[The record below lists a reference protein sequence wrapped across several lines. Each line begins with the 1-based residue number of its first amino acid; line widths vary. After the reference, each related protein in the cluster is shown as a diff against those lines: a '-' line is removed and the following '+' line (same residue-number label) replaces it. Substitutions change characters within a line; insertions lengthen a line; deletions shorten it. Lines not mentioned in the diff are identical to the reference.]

1 MCRAIQG
8 QWAPTKDI
16 LGPADVIGRNYFKST
31 RPIQEHR
38 GYPPKT
44 FWAQL
49 MSSVEASPGASGV
62 PAENILGPADVIGR
76 HYSKSAEPIQ
86 EHQGH
91 PPKQF
96 WAQPMSP
103 VEIIPSLLGPYRSIG
118 GTHRKK
124 LWAQL
129 MSSVDIIP
137 SLLSPYRSIGGTRRN
152 SSGPSR
158 WRRQTLFRVCWA
170 HTWPLG
176 ALTKNMLGPANV
188 IGRNYSKSAGPIQ
201 EHREHPPKQFWAQL
215 MASVDIIP
223 RALGAPTENMLGP
236 ANVIGRHY
244 SKSAEPIQEHLR
256 NPPKKLWAQ
265 QMSSVEIIPR
275 ASGEPTEKTL
285 GPADVIGKNYSKSA
299 GPIQKHRGNPLK
311 NILGPADVID
321 RNYSKSAGPMQE
333 HRGHPPKRCWAQL
346 MASVEIIPSLL
357 GPCRSIGGTRRKTLG
372 PADVIGRH
380 YPKSVGPIQGHRVH
394 PPKQFW
400 AQLMASGIG
409 GTHRKSSGSSQCHR
423 CKLFQVCWAH
433 TEASGAPTKMMLGP
447 ADVIGKNCSK
457 SAGPIQEHRGHPPK
471 QFWAQPMALV
481 EIISSLLGPYMSI
494 GGTCQKTLG
503 PADVIGKHYFKSAG
517 PTQGHRGHPPKQFWA
532 QLMASV
538 EIIPSLL
545 AIQEHIRENLRSS
558 EPLV

>member
-49 MSSVEASPGASGV
+49 MSSVEASPGLLGPYRGIGGPCQKHPGPSRWRWYKLFQVCWAYTGASGV

-223 RALGAPTENMLGP
+223 
-236 ANVIGRHY
+236 
-244 SKSAEPIQEHLR
+244 
-256 NPPKKLWAQ
+256 
-265 QMSSVEIIPR
+265 
-275 ASGEPTEKTL
+275 
-285 GPADVIGKNYSKSA
+285 
-299 GPIQKHRGNPLK
+299 
-311 NILGPADVID
+311 
-321 RNYSKSAGPMQE
+321 
-333 HRGHPPKRCWAQL
+333 
-346 MASVEIIPSLL
+346 SLL
-357 GPCRSIGGTRRKTLG
+357 GPYR
-372 PADVIGRH
+372 
-380 YPKSVGPIQGHRVH
+380 
-394 PPKQFW
+394 
-400 AQLMASGIG
+400 GIG
-409 GTHRKSSGSSQCHR
+409 GTHRKYAGPSQCHR
-423 CKLFQVCWAH
+423 
-433 TEASGAPTKMMLGP
+433 
-447 ADVIGKNCSK
+447 
-457 SAGPIQEHRGHPPK
+457 
-471 QFWAQPMALV
+471 
-481 EIISSLLGPYMSI
+481 
-494 GGTCQKTLG
+494 
-503 PADVIGKHYFKSAG
+503 
-517 PTQGHRGHPPKQFWA
+517 
-532 QLMASV
+532 
-538 EIIPSLL
+538 
-545 AIQEHIRENLRSS
+545 
-558 EPLV
+558 